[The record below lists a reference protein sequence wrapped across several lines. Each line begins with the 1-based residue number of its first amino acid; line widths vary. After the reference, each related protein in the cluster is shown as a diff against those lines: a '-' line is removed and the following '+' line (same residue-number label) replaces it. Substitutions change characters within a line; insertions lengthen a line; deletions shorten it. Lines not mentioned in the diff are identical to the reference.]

1 MNISE
6 IPTWFDE
13 TFENYPYSAITDQ
26 EWGHLDNVLTWV
38 NMTLTGDYRWRI
50 YDPSGP
56 NNPGKYQ
63 FYFDNE
69 QDYMLFLL
77 KWK

>member
-1 MNISE
+1 MNTLE
-6 IPTWFDE
+6 APTWFNE
-13 TFENYPYSAITDQ
+13 SFENYPYSAITDQ
-26 EWGHLDNVLTWV
+26 EWGQLDNLLTWV
-38 NMTLTGDYRWRI
+38 KQSSTGDYRWRVYESSVPGI
-50 YDPSGP
+50 
-56 NNPGKYQ
+56 PGKYQ